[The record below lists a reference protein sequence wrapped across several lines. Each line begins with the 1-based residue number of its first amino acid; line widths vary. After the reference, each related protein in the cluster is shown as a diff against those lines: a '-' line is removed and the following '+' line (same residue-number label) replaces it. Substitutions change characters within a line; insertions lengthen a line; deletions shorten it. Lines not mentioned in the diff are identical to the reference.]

1 VARGAWP
8 RGRRECRRRSLM
20 PRLPSLLV
28 SGALALLSVR
38 RAILLAAALLPP
50 RSLPKVADEPHVALL
65 VAAHDEAPTL
75 DRLLATIEQLDWPR
89 DRLHVVL
96 VDDGS
101 TDGTWERMQ
110 AWAQAN
116 ERVQALRAG
125 SQAGKSQALNAALAA
140 APPRAEIVVAA
151 DADLRLA
158 PDYLRRLVR
167 AFHEPVVA
175 AAAAFVTAANPDDTI
190 VARYVALET
199 WVHQL
204 VTAAGKDR
212 LALNPPT
219 FAGSAYRRSALE
231 EIGGFYPGRAGDDV
245 CASAALTRH
254 GWRTCFVRAAS
265 ADHVLA
271 RGAADYWRQHL
282 RWGRNVVEAAR
293 IGVRDGSAARRPR
306 RLELALAAVGYGDRI
321 AFAGALALA
330 ATRRLS
336 PAVPAAYAGLRAL
349 ESVVAVAKAGHARR
363 LHAHLAAAALL
374 LPLDVAAS
382 VAAAVTLRSRRPA
395 SWRSPERPRS
405 DPLEERLP
413 RNSGGVPG

>member
-1 VARGAWP
+1 
-8 RGRRECRRRSLM
+8 M
-20 PRLPSLLV
+20 PRPVSLLAG
-28 SGALALLSVR
+28 GALALLSVR
-38 RAILLAAALLPP
+38 RALLLGAALLPA
-50 RSLPKVADEPHVALL
+50 RSFPAVVDEPHVALL
-65 VAAHDEAPTL
+65 VPAHDEAATL
-75 DRLLATIEQLDWPR
+75 DRLLATIERLDWPR

-101 TDGTWERMQ
+101 GDGTWERMQ
-110 AWAQAN
+110 AWARAN
-116 ERVQALRAG
+116 PGAEALRARG
-125 SQAGKSQALNAALAA
+125 RVGKAQALNAALAA
-140 APPRAEIVVAA
+140 ATVGAEVVVTV

-167 AFHEPVVA
+167 AFHEPDVA
-175 AAAAFVTAANPDDTI
+175 AAAAFVTAANPDDTL
-190 VARYVALET
+190 VARYAALET

-219 FAGSAYRRSALE
+219 FAASAYRRSALE
-231 EIGGFYPGRAGDDV
+231 EIGGFPPARPGDDV
-245 CASAALTRH
+245 GASAALTRR

-271 RGAADYWRQHL
+271 RGVADYWRQHL
-282 RWGRNVVEAAR
+282 RWGRNVFEAGRVGAH
-293 IGVRDGSAARRPR
+293 DGSAAGPR

-363 LHAHLAAAALL
+363 LPAHLAAAALV

-382 VAAAVTLRSRRPA
+382 VAAAVTLRSRRQA
-395 SWRSPERPRS
+395 SWRSPARPS
-405 DPLEERLP
+405 SGPLE
-413 RNSGGVPG
+413 

>member
-1 VARGAWP
+1 
-8 RGRRECRRRSLM
+8 M
-20 PRLPSLLV
+20 PRLISLLA
-28 SGALALLSVR
+28 GGTLAVLSAR
-38 RAILLAAALLPP
+38 RAVLLGAALLPP
-50 RSLPKVADEPHVALL
+50 RSLPDVADEPHVALL

-75 DRLLATIEQLDWPR
+75 DRLLATIERLDWPR
-89 DRLHVVL
+89 ERLHVVL

-101 TDGTWERMQ
+101 TDGTWERMH
-110 AWAQAN
+110 AWAPTNASADAVRTAA
-116 ERVQALRAG
+116 RV
-125 SQAGKSQALNAALAA
+125 GKTQALNAALAA
-140 APPRAEIVVAA
+140 APARVEIVVTV

-158 PDYLRRLVR
+158 PDYLRRLIR
-167 AFHEPVVA
+167 AFHDPDVA
-175 AAAAFVTAANPDDTI
+175 AAAAFVTAANPDDTL
-190 VARYVALET
+190 VARYAALET

-231 EIGGFYPGRAGDDV
+231 EIGGFPPAGPGDDV
-245 CASAALTRH
+245 CASAALTRR

-271 RGAADYWRQHL
+271 RRAADYWRQHL
-282 RWGRNVVEAAR
+282 RWGRNVFDAGR
-293 IGVRDGSAARRPR
+293 IGVPDGSAAGRPR

-336 PAVPAAYAGLRAL
+336 PAVPAAYATLRAL

-363 LHAHLAAAALL
+363 LPAHLAAAALV

-382 VAAAVTLRSRRPA
+382 VASAVTLRSRRPA
-395 SWRSPERPRS
+395 AWRSPERRRS
-405 DPLEERLP
+405 GPIEERLP
-413 RNSGGVPG
+413 RDSGGVPVQ

>member
-1 VARGAWP
+1 
-8 RGRRECRRRSLM
+8 M
-20 PRLPSLLV
+20 PRLPALLAG
-28 SGALALLSVR
+28 GALALLSAR
-38 RAILLAAALLPP
+38 RAVLLGAALLPA
-50 RSLPKVADEPHVALL
+50 RSLPGLVDAPHVALL
-65 VAAHDEAPTL
+65 VAAHDEAATL

-110 AWAQAN
+110 AWARAN
-116 ERVQALRAG
+116 EGAEAVGTGGRV
-125 SQAGKSQALNAALAA
+125 GKSQALNAALST
-140 APPRAEIVVAA
+140 APARAEIVVAV

-167 AFHEPVVA
+167 AFHEPDVA
-175 AAAAFVTAANPDDTI
+175 AAAAFVTAANPDDTL
-190 VARYVALET
+190 VARYAALET

-219 FAGSAYRRSALE
+219 FAGSAYRRTALE
-231 EIGGFYPGRAGDDV
+231 EVGGFPPDHPGDDV
-245 CASAALTRH
+245 GASAALTRR
-254 GWRTCFVRAAS
+254 GWRTCFVREAS

-271 RGAADYWRQHL
+271 HGVADYWRQHL
-282 RWGRNVVEAAR
+282 RWGRNVFEAGR
-293 IGVRDGSAARRPR
+293 IGARDGSAAGRPR

-330 ATRRLS
+330 AARRLS

-363 LHAHLAAAALL
+363 LPAHLAAAALV

-382 VAAAVTLRSRRPA
+382 VAAAVTLRSRRPP
-395 SWRSPERPRS
+395 SWRSPDRPAS
-405 DPLEERLP
+405 HPLE
-413 RNSGGVPG
+413 